1 MTAYI
6 WINIGSALGGIA
18 RYWCSGMIA
27 NSVGATFP
35 WGTLFVNVV
44 GSFIIGFFNTLT
56 GPDGRLFVPSEYR
69 LFVMVGFCG
78 GYTTFSSFSLQTLA
92 LVQDGEWG
100 QAGANTALSVLLCLF
115 SVWLGH
121 IVAASFNQL
130 KWV

>member
-6 WINIGSALGGIA
+6 WITIGSALGGIA

-56 GPDGRLFVPSEYR
+56 GPNGRLFVPSEYR
-69 LFVMVGFCG
+69 LFVGRILRRLHDL
-78 GYTTFSSFSLQTLA
+78 LQLQPSNLGA
-92 LVQDGEWG
+92 R
-100 QAGANTALSVLLCLF
+100 AG
-115 SVWLGH
+115 W
-121 IVAASFNQL
+121 
-130 KWV
+130 